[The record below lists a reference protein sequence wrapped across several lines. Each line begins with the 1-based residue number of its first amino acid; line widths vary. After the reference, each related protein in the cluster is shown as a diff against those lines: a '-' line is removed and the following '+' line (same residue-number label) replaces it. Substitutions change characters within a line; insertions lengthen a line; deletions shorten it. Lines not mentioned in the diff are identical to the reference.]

1 MKQLKTLA
9 DTPII
14 GGLVKKTI
22 SSLASNDA
30 KSISEHFSRYL
41 TPQIA
46 DSAALKQEVFKL
58 RHQVYCEELH
68 FEDLKEGYQEFDKFD
83 ARSTHCFI
91 RHISSSQ
98 LAGTVRLIESNA
110 ADQLLPIEEFCLDAI
125 THPTLHP
132 SKFRRDEICEMSRLA
147 VPAAFRKRQV
157 DKFAGSETA
166 IINEAVY
173 SATELRC
180 FPYIAVCLYMS
191 AAAMS
196 FQSKR
201 YHTFVMMEPRL
212 AKSLSLVGIKF
223 VKIGETIEYH
233 GQRAPYYGDS
243 RVLKHDLSA
252 GFLKLLESVER
263 DLFKHSSLNDIS
275 IEQQLNSGLNNSF
288 SS

>member
-1 MKQLKTLA
+1 MKLKNLA
-9 DTPII
+9 DTPIV
-14 GGLVKKTI
+14 GGIVKKTI

-46 DSAALKQEVFKL
+46 TTDELRQEVYKL

-68 FEDLKEGYQEFDKFD
+68 FEEIKEGYQERDEFDG
-83 ARSTHCFI
+83 RSRHCFI
-91 RHISSSQ
+91 RHINSNQ

-110 ADQLLPIEEFCLDAI
+110 ANELLPLEAFCMHAI
-125 THPTLHP
+125 NHPTIHP
-132 SKFRRDEICEMSRLA
+132 SNFRRDEICEMSRLA
-147 VPAAFRKRQV
+147 VPANFRKRQV
-157 DKFAGSETA
+157 DKFSGAETGA
-166 IINEAVY
+166 INENAY

-196 FQSKR
+196 YQSKR
-201 YHTFVMMEPRL
+201 FHTFVMMEPRL
-212 AKSLSLVGIKF
+212 AKSLSLVGINF
-223 VKIGETIEYH
+223 IKIGDTIEYH

-252 GFLKLLESVER
+252 GYLKLLEAVEK
-263 DLFKHSSLNDIS
+263 DLFKEQHSQEPSLGTAGFHGYS
-275 IEQQLNSGLNNSF
+275 TCL